1 MAGRVC
7 GQVTWDTHPHVH
19 PLLALRK
26 GIWGLLSRPVLA
38 QIPTPHCGV
47 DQEMGPCLSWRRKD
61 CFTGRGPS
69 VAPLGVGQMP
79 VPPTPGFLRT

>member
-7 GQVTWDTHPHVH
+7 GQVTWDTYPHVH

-47 DQEMGPCLSWRRKD
+47 DQEMGPCLSWQRKD